1 MPAIDAALPAT
12 PTPGPSAP
20 TEARPAPQNA
30 AKGLKMADGDTQAS
44 DAFIAALLAQSTVQ
58 PITPEQA
65 VVAAEAAPMA
75 ATGQDL
81 PALRPGLAAGAALRR
96 PLTPAATD
104 GTPVAASA
112 TAATAVKG
120 AHDDFASAFVALQD
134 AMTGSAGN
142 ERGSDG
148 SLDTGASG
156 GLNVGGPVADLSQ
169 AVTNTP
175 ARVEV
180 DVRGAL
186 DALTGAHAARAH
198 EAPANA
204 QAYAAKPAPL
214 PMDQPAIFAERL
226 NQHVSFMIGDQIQ
239 SAQIAV
245 TPADL
250 GPVEVRVT
258 LVGDEAKI
266 QLSATHAAT
275 REALNEALPR
285 LRASFAEAGISLSQA
300 GVFTQMPER
309 QQADPSFTAQAR
321 GNEAD
326 FEAAPLASVVP
337 SRSLKVGL
345 IDAFV

>member
-20 TEARPAPQNA
+20 TEARPATQNA
-30 AKGLKMADGDTQAS
+30 AKGQKMADGDTQAS
-44 DAFIAALLAQSTVQ
+44 DAFIAALLAQSTAQV
-58 PITPEQA
+58 ITPEQA
-65 VVAAEAAPMA
+65 VATPDAAPMA
-75 ATGQDL
+75 VTGQDL
-81 PALRPGLAAGAALRR
+81 PTLRPGLAAGPAARR

-104 GTPVAASA
+104 SA
-112 TAATAVKG
+112 PAAATPATTES
-120 AHDDFASAFVALQD
+120 AQDDFASAFVALQD
-134 AMTGSAGN
+134 AMTGGGSGG
-142 ERGSDG
+142 ERRSDS
-148 SLDTGASG
+148 SLDTDGSG
-156 GLNVGGPVADLSQ
+156 GLNAGGLVSDLSQ

-175 ARVEV
+175 ARAEA

-198 EAPANA
+198 EAPASA

-214 PMDQPAIFAERL
+214 PMDQPAMFAERL

-258 LVGDEAKI
+258 MVGDEAKI

-300 GVFTQMPER
+300 GVFTQLPER

-321 GNEAD
+321 GNDGD
-326 FEAAPLASVVP
+326 FEAAPLTSVAP
-337 SRSLKVGL
+337 SRSLKIGL